1 MRHHLRVAYAALAA
15 PLVLALAPA
24 CVNVPVAPPGGA
36 QFPNPFNTGTPAG
49 WAPAQVRTTNLRVT
63 TPGAVIQ
70 DIRFDNADL
79 EIAAPNVT
87 VRRVQIRGGVICNGA
102 SDGECDGVPNGSGN
116 GMVVENSTLEP
127 PPGQA
132 QDNRGHWRIGPGGY
146 TLRGVEIVNASS
158 GIRVGGKSFGMGPVR
173 VENTFM
179 SIRHPVPCGDWH
191 GDGIQG
197 YDGNALTVVQV
208 TIDMEGADAFCD
220 RGGGTAPFFYPVN
233 QGNTSA
239 DVTGLLIAGPNGNYS
254 FRDGMPG
261 RIVGLHIEGGSWSFG
276 PIDVRCSAV
285 SQWAAGIT
293 APVNRSGN
301 GYQLP
306 QTALALGC
314 NTEGGT

>member
-1 MRHHLRVAYAALAA
+1 MRHHLRAVSFALAA
-15 PLVLALAPA
+15 PLVFAIAPA

-49 WAPAQVRTTNLRVT
+49 WSPAQVRTTNLRVT

-87 VRRVQIRGGVICNGA
+87 VRRVQVRGGVICNGSA
-102 SDGECDGVPNGSGN
+102 DGECGGVPNGAGN
-116 GMVVENSTLEP
+116 GLVVEDTTIEP

-132 QDNRGHWRIGPGGY
+132 QDNRDHWRVGPGGY
-146 TLRGVEIVNASS
+146 TLRRVEIVNASD

-173 VENTFM
+173 VENTFI
-179 SIRHPVPCGDWH
+179 SVRAPVPCGDWH

-197 YDGNALTVVQV
+197 FDGPALTVVQV
-208 TIDMEGADAFCD
+208 TVDMQVSPGC
-220 RGGGTAPFFYPVN
+220 GGTAPFFYPRN

-261 RIVGLHIEGGSWSFG
+261 RVVGLHIETGSWSFG
-276 PIDVRCSAV
+276 PIDVRCSV
-285 SQWAAGIT
+285 ISEWAAGIV

-314 NTEGGT
+314 GTEGGA